1 MKNLCF
7 ALFAILGVVLSAV
20 AGDIQFKVGECWS
33 YKTRAGEEASF
44 IVIQKIESLP
54 KEGEVVHI
62 SVCDVKIKTAA
73 AEKGIVDKIG
83 HLPIAGASL
92 RSSLKERVT
101 KTIPETEW
109 KQGYKIWREAYD
121 AGKAGVFTQS
131 VSDCVVY
138 MDNVLSSRK

>member
-1 MKNLCF
+1 MVCEEPATKREPKRAA
-7 ALFAILGVVLSAV
+7 AL
-20 AGDIQFKVGECWS
+20 
-33 YKTRAGEEASF
+33 RAGEESSF

-62 SVCDVKIKTAA
+62 SVFNVKIKTPS
-73 AEKGIVDKIG
+73 AEKGMVDKIG
-83 HLPIAGASL
+83 HLPIAGAIL

-121 AGKAGVFTQS
+121 SGKAGIFTLS
-131 VSDCVVY
+131 ISDCVVY
-138 MDNVLSSRK
+138 MDNALNGRK